1 MTSQSA
7 PSNLAVLITGASGFI
22 GQALATALLS
32 DPVVAKIVLSDVV
45 MPTIPQAKT
54 PTETTIGSLTCDLT
68 SREDCEHLSKLD
80 FDVVYLLHGIM
91 SGASEAN
98 LELGIKV
105 NLDATRHILDILR
118 LHKPGVKIVYP
129 STTAVYGPPGSRK
142 ELTTERTAPL
152 PGSSYGA
159 QKLMIET
166 LLNDF
171 SRRGLLDA
179 RILRLPTVSSNRRA

>member
-1 MTSQSA
+1 
-7 PSNLAVLITGASGFI
+7 
-22 GQALATALLS
+22 
-32 DPVVAKIVLSDVV
+32 
-45 MPTIPQAKT
+45 
-54 PTETTIGSLTCDLT
+54 
-68 SREDCEHLSKLD
+68 
-80 FDVVYLLHGIM
+80 M

-118 LHKPGVKIVYP
+118 VHKPGVKIVYP
-129 STTAVYGPPGSRK
+129 STTAVYGPPESAK

-179 RILRLPTVSSNRRA
+179 RILRLPTVSSNGWPSRCLC